1 MDSDT
6 PHKLGDL
13 LASREDEHGTVAVY
27 QRGQQR
33 FLTFGNAVEQSC
45 LNLDR
50 PYQLEHVY
58 TQAMMLS
65 LLLKQDAASA
75 LVLGLGGGSLVRALQ
90 HVHPKMRIDAVEYR
104 QAVID
109 AAHDFFALRDTGKLQ
124 LHCADAEHFVRSDN
138 RQHDLLMLDLYLA
151 EGAHPAQVD
160 SDFLALCKDRL
171 GDNGILMVNHWCS
184 EYRDSQAA
192 QTALREAFGN
202 AVLYLQVQGGN
213 TIAFAF
219 VGALPRINPKT
230 LFAQAQ
236 ALGNQLDIPLQTLAR
251 NFWRQNAQPL
261 KIGRFSRAG

>member
-1 MDSDT
+1 MTSGTDQ
-6 PHKLGDL
+6 LGEL
-13 LASREDEHGTVAVY
+13 IASREDQHGCVSVY
-27 QRGQQR
+27 QRGRQR

-45 LNLDR
+45 LNLER

-58 TQAMMLS
+58 TQAMMLA
-65 LLLKQDAASA
+65 LLFKPDAASA

-90 HVHPKMRIDAVEYR
+90 HVRPSMCIDAVEYR

-109 AAHDFFALRDTGKLQ
+109 AAHEFFELRDNGRLQ
-124 LHCADAEHFVRSDN
+124 LHCADAETFVQSD
-138 RQHDLLMLDLYLA
+138 RQQHDLLMLDLYLA
-151 EGAHPAQVD
+151 AGAHPAQSD
-160 SDFLALCKDRL
+160 SAFLGYCKQRL
-171 GDNGILMVNHWCS
+171 GENGILMANHWCS

-192 QTALREAFGN
+192 QAALRETFDD

-219 VGALPRINPKT
+219 AGALPRINPKN

-236 ALGNQLDIPLQTLAR
+236 ALGNQLGIPLQALAR

-261 KIGRFSRAG
+261 KIGRFARQPG